1 MIRKAT
7 RLAIICIAVLA
18 LATVAACSSSSG
30 SSGSSTTAA
39 GGTGSG
45 NSPAQ
50 SLQAAYKGVTG
61 TPPTVATK
69 PKAGVNLWV
78 VSCGEQVPSCA
89 TPVAAVEE
97 AAKLVGWTVNKCDG
111 QLNPGGWGTCIRQ
124 ATSAGANVVVPV
136 GIDCPSVQAPMQE
149 AKAAGVKLI
158 GGGGTDCNVVPGG
171 QKVLDSER
179 LQLEGYSI
187 EQYWNLNGK
196 LQAQW
201 IIGKT
206 NGQAKVLLVKFT
218 DPVWGPWIADGF
230 TKELATCSGCSVV
243 STLELANNDFVSN
256 TATSKFST
264 ALLQAPTANAVA
276 VPIGGW
282 MLQGFSQAVMSSG
295 RFSQLSVA
303 TGFGD
308 AANMDLIR
316 NGQGQGGIVGYATA
330 WGAYGSVD
338 TAIRII
344 NGEKALVQGDGMQF
358 VDKDNNLPPAGQDY
372 TGNVDFKS
380 AYKKIWGIS

>member
-7 RLAIICIAVLA
+7 RLAMICIAVLA
-18 LATVAACSSSSG
+18 LAAVAACSSSGG
-30 SSGSSTTAA
+30 SSGTSTTAA
-39 GGTGSG
+39 ATGTAKT
-45 NSPAQ
+45 PAQ
-50 SLQAAYKGVTG
+50 SLEAAYKGVTG
-61 TPPTVATK
+61 TPPTTPTK

-97 AAKLVGWTVNKCDG
+97 AGKLVGWTVNKCDG

-124 ATSAGANVVVPV
+124 ATSAKADAIIPI

-158 GGGGTDCNVVPGG
+158 GGGAADCSAVGG
-171 QKVLDSER
+171 PKIMDSER
-179 LQLEGYSI
+179 LQLDNYSI
-187 EQYWNLNGK
+187 EQYWNLNGR

-201 IIGKT
+201 IVGKT
-206 NGQAKVLLVKFT
+206 NGQAKVVLAKFT
-218 DPVWGPWIADGF
+218 DPIWGPWLADGF

-256 TATSKFST
+256 TAASKFST
-264 ALLQAPTANAVA
+264 ALLQAPSANAVS
-276 VPIGGW
+276 VPVGGW

-303 TGFGD
+303 SGFGD
-308 AANMDLIR
+308 SANMDLIR
-316 NGQGQGGIVGYATA
+316 QGQGQGAAVGYASQ

-344 NGEKALVQGDGMQF
+344 NGEQALVQGDGMQM
-358 VDKDNNLPPAGQDY
+358 VDKDNNMPATGDY
-372 TGNVDFKS
+372 TGNVDFKA
-380 AYKKIWGIS
+380 AYKKAWGVS

>member
-1 MIRKAT
+1 MTRAAS

-18 LATVAACSSSSG
+18 LATIGACSSSGG
-30 SSGSSTTAA
+30 SSGTPTTGAAA
-39 GGTGSG
+39 GTGKT
-45 NSPAQ
+45 PAQ
-50 SLQAAYKGVTG
+50 ALEAAYKGVTG
-61 TPPTVATK
+61 TPPTTATK
-69 PKAGVNLWV
+69 AKAGVSLWV

-124 ATSAGANVVVPV
+124 ATSAKANVIVPV
-136 GIDCPSVQAPMQE
+136 GIDCPSVKAPMQE

-171 QKVLDSER
+171 EKILDSER

-201 IIGKT
+201 VIGKT
-206 NGQAKVLLVKFT
+206 NGQAKAVLVKFT
-218 DPVWGPWIADGF
+218 DPIWGPWIADGF
-230 TKELATCSGCSVV
+230 TKELATCSGCSIA

-256 TATSKFST
+256 TAASKFST
-264 ALLQAPTANAVA
+264 ALLQAPSANAVA

-303 TGFGD
+303 SGFGD

-316 NGQGQGGIVGYATA
+316 NGQGQGAGVGYASA
-330 WGAYGSVD
+330 WGAYGSID
-338 TAIRII
+338 TAIRIV
-344 NGEKALVQGDGMQF
+344 NGEKALVQGDGMQM
-358 VDKDNNLPPAGQDY
+358 VDKDNNLPPPGQDY

-380 AYKKIWGIS
+380 AYKKIWGLG